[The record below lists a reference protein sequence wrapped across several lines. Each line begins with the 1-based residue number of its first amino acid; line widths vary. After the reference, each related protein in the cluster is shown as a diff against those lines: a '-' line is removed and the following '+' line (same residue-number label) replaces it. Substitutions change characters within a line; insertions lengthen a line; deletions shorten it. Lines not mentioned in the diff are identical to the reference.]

1 MNDEIR
7 RLIHA
12 WGLYPDST
20 TALGIRSFGTIDAM
34 ADYLDIA
41 LANTFD
47 EGLAQQLRDYRTIEN
62 RIARDGQLGY
72 LLSIPWSFH
81 QSLGDSALYT
91 LDECA
96 KAIAKFVNVTATY
109 TTSWSEILLR
119 DPVALFRRYDAA
131 DIRIIHKAHLT
142 DHPRK
147 WKHIKETLDRGVPRE
162 YAVDIEFEY
171 EALVNKGRG
180 VAGFSPSDIA
190 ELHSLGVPADY
201 ANELNVCVLGSVY
214 RRPERI
220 HEMYA
225 LGMPAS
231 YMMDANDACLQN
243 IDLIESTNYESVLQA
258 WKDGIPSD
266 YLLA

>member
-1 MNDEIR
+1 MTSEIR
-7 RLIHA
+7 RLIHT
-12 WGLYPDST
+12 WDLYPEST
-20 TALGIRSFGTIDAM
+20 TALGMLSFGSIDAM

-47 EGLAQQLRDYRTIEN
+47 EGLAQQLREDRTIKN

-81 QSLGDSALYT
+81 EHLGPDAPYT
-91 LDECA
+91 LEECA
-96 KAIAKFVNVTATY
+96 QAIAEFVNVTATY
-109 TTSWSEILLR
+109 TTSWSEMLLR

-147 WKHIKETLDRGVPRE
+147 WKHIKETLDLGVPGE

-190 ELHSLGVPADY
+190 ELHRLGVPADY

-214 RRPERI
+214 KRPERV

-231 YMMDANDACLQN
+231 YMMNANDVCLQN
-243 IDLIESTNYESVLQA
+243 IDLIESTNYEFVLQA